1 MNLTF
6 DPQKA
11 EIPCKEWNSDEKV
24 FVHEPTAAEYALYEN
39 ISAKLHLRGV
49 DDAERREVYAR
60 IGVLF
65 CRKEDGTRMF
75 TDEQLPMLMRA
86 NSKPLRRLAIKLAEL
101 AQLDEDEAAE
111 LEKN

>member
-1 MNLTF
+1 MKISRRSCT
-6 DPQKA
+6 
-11 EIPCKEWNSDEKV
+11 C
-24 FVHEPTAAEYALYEN
+24 AAWTTPNGGRFTPGSAL
-39 ISAKLHLRGV
+39 
-49 DDAERREVYAR
+49 
-60 IGVLF
+60 LF

-101 AQLDEDEAAE
+101 AQLDEGEAAE